1 MYPHQIEGEPVEIWQ
16 TAYRTFHQGRK
27 PAIGVH
33 TNAGTCP
40 HQEVLSKEEDEAY
53 ENASPRISMD
63 IRIEQQNSLAVNLE
77 LNEISELEVEKKNS
91 T

>member
-1 MYPHQIEGEPVEIWQ
+1 MEPQ
-16 TAYRTFHQGRK
+16 NRRTASSHQGIK
-27 PAIGVH
+27 PAVGVH

-40 HQEVLSKEEDEAY
+40 HQEVLNKEEDEAY

-63 IRIEQQNSLAVNLE
+63 IRIKSHATNRISLE
-77 LNEISELEVEKKNS
+77 LNGTSELEVEKKNS